1 MPLLNDII
9 ETLPQHH
16 YFRDDI
22 IFIIDAD
29 LRTILSSKRG
39 NMFVDS
45 GTGTISFL
53 QVIGA
58 QGDHNVNRIN
68 FKVLR
73 YYNGIDLSTFVIKIN
88 YITPDGTHGF
98 YVINDLLIGDDYMLF
113 TWLVSS
119 NVTMNSGEVSF
130 VVKMV
135 QQESPDV
142 YNVFSTAVS
151 KGVVVPSIMMDNEI
165 EELYRNVS
173 ERLNIFVGTTPPVY
187 QDIRPLSIWIQM
199 AATQDAIQI
208 IDETDINR
216 EYDNDII
223 ILTKNGNV
231 TTNVY
236 SGNGLYINCY
246 VNQILYCTREIVQIV
261 PYAVYVDGVWV
272 SENITIGVRIKCQA
286 LNIDVLY
293 PEETITLFS
302 EETVYNSQIEN
313 DQRAIYETVSINAE
327 HEYEVSYCNITTN
340 IQI

>member
-1 MPLLNDII
+1 MPLLNEII
-9 ETLPQHH
+9 ETLPQQH

-22 IFIIDAD
+22 IFIIDSD

-39 NMFVDS
+39 N
-45 GTGTISFL
+45 I
-53 QVIGA
+53 IGA

-119 NVTMNSGEVSF
+119 NVTMNIGEVSF

-151 KGVVVPSIMMDNEI
+151 KGVVVPSIMMDHEI

-173 ERLNIFVGTTPPVY
+173 ERINVFVSTTPPHTNN
-187 QDIRPLSIWIQM
+187 IRPFSVWVQM
-199 AATQDAIQI
+199 APTHDSMEILYDTDVR
-208 IDETDINR
+208 DEYVN
-216 EYDNDII
+216 ELI
-223 ILTKNGNV
+223 ILTKNGTSKANI
-231 TTNVY
+231 Y
-236 SGNGLYINCY
+236 SGNGLTIECFI
-246 VNQILYCTREIVQIV
+246 NQILYCTTDGVQII
-261 PYAVYVDGVWV
+261 PYAIYINNEWI
-272 SENITIGVRIKCQA
+272 SENVTIGVRLSLKNFCVDINEESE
-286 LNIDVLY
+286 NINYV
-293 PEETITLFS
+293 PTANI
-302 EETVYNSQIEN
+302 
-313 DQRAIYETVSINAE
+313 
-327 HEYEVSYCNITTN
+327 NITHQPIDNEHAGISETLNVNASTIDEVYVSNMTIN